1 MADQK
6 PAWLKRAMNPSTP
19 TTDANETVR
28 TLDFEQ
34 DGVSYIAPTIR
45 MGQDGLIRLSASE
58 AIEKA
63 LELGDAM
70 RVPEGI
76 SPTEFSKSI
85 SDMIGASRKHRGRK
99 AGGSSE
105 KGG

>member
-99 AGGSSE
+99 AGGSNE